1 MVYYPNLGV
10 LNMKSIILGSVLVVS
25 LLGLVIILF
34 RKRIGLSFFTSFG
47 IHLVLAAVGI
57 YIVNYSGWI
66 TGTYIPLN
74 PATIG
79 TVSILGLPGV
89 GLLLG
94 LKISLFG

>member
-1 MVYYPNLGV
+1 
-10 LNMKSIILGSVLVVS
+10 MKSLILGIVLVLS

-57 YIVNYSGWI
+57 YVVNYSGWI

>member
-1 MVYYPNLGV
+1 
-10 LNMKSIILGSVLVVS
+10 MKSVILGSILVASLLALVV
-25 LLGLVIILF
+25 VLF
-34 RKRIGLSFFTSFG
+34 RKRLGLSIFTSIG
-47 IHLVLAAVGI
+47 IHVVLAAAGI

-66 TGTYIPLN
+66 TGIYIPLN

-79 TVSILGLPGV
+79 TVTVLGLPGV

>member
-1 MVYYPNLGV
+1 
-10 LNMKSIILGSVLVVS
+10 MKSLILGSVLVIS
-25 LLGLVIILF
+25 LLGLIIILF

>member
-1 MVYYPNLGV
+1 
-10 LNMKSIILGSVLVVS
+10 MKSLILGSVLVVS
-25 LLGLVIILF
+25 LLALLVILF
-34 RKRIGLSFFTSFG
+34 KKRIGLAWLTSFG

-57 YIVNYSGWI
+57 YIVNYSGLI
-66 TGTYIPLN
+66 TGAYIPLN

>member
-1 MVYYPNLGV
+1 
-10 LNMKSIILGSVLVVS
+10 MKSLILGSLLVVS
-25 LLGLVIILF
+25 LIGLIIILF

-57 YIVNYSGWI
+57 YVVNYSGWI

>member
-1 MVYYPNLGV
+1 
-10 LNMKSIILGSVLVVS
+10 MKSLVLGSVLVVS
-25 LLGLVIILF
+25 LIGLIIILF

-57 YIVNYSGWI
+57 YVVNYSGWI

>member
-1 MVYYPNLGV
+1 VTINYGGV
-10 LNMKSIILGSVLVVS
+10 ESMKSLILGSVLVVS
-25 LLGLVIILF
+25 LLGLIIILF
-34 RKRIGLSFFTSFG
+34 RKRIGISFFTSFG

-57 YIVNYSGWI
+57 YVVNYSGWI

>member
-1 MVYYPNLGV
+1 
-10 LNMKSIILGSVLVVS
+10 MKSLILGSILVVS
-25 LLGLVIILF
+25 LVGLVIIVF
-34 RKRIGLSFFTSFG
+34 RKRLGLSFFTSFG
-47 IHLVLAAVGI
+47 IHLALAAIGI